1 MGKGIANVIATDAMT
16 DLHSDF
22 FKKSHRLV
30 FSQLA
35 LSPVEHDIFA
45 LFLTKLNK
53 EQWQSFLN
61 KETIESP
68 QYNFSSDVICEW
80 FGIEKKYL
88 YSTLRDPARR
98 LSGKMIGVMD
108 DTNKRFKF
116 RTLFKEVMYEN
127 GELTIVPNDRLINEY
142 LSISQGHSQVPHK
155 TFRNIQKEHAKRL
168 YTMLCRFKDEHT
180 GLHPQTIEDL
190 HAFFGLLD
198 DKGKLL
204 KKTYAVTG
212 NLINRIIKPAILE
225 IDEKESLIEFFIDE
239 KTGNYGFSY
248 QKRGRKVIAIKFLF
262 RWRKKVNKAE
272 AEERNKL
279 ANQLPTFELALLTY
293 QIVLEFT
300 EEDSGN
306 PSVEELNNL
315 MANAGAL
322 MENSKMLDAE
332 FMIKFAM
339 AMNEA
344 KKRASV

>member
-1 MGKGIANVIATDAMT
+1 MGNVIATAGMK

-61 KETIESP
+61 KETIDSP
-68 QYNFSSDVICEW
+68 QYNFSSDVLCEW

-98 LSGKMIGVMD
+98 LSGKSIGVMD
-108 DTNKRFKF
+108 DVKRRFKF
-116 RTLFKEVMYEN
+116 QTLFKEVRYED
-127 GELTIVPNDRLINEY
+127 GELTIVPNDLLISEY
-142 LSISQGHSQVPHK
+142 LSISQGHSQVPHRI
-155 TFRNIQKEHAKRL
+155 FRQIEKEHAKRL
-168 YTMLCRFKDEHT
+168 YTILCRFK
-180 GLHPQTIEDL
+180 GGNNVLHPQSIDDL

-204 KKTYAVTG
+204 KRTYAVTG
-212 NLINRIIKPAILE
+212 NLINRIIKPAIQE
-225 IDEKESLIEFFIDE
+225 IDEKESLINFQVDE

-248 QKRGRKVIAIKFLF
+248 LKKGRKIVAIRFLF
-262 RWRKKVNKAE
+262 SWLEKTNKAE
-272 AEERNKL
+272 EECRKKL
-279 ANQLPTFELALLTY
+279 ELELSTFDKAVLVYDLVQQY
-293 QIVLEFT
+293 QEG
-300 EEDSGN
+300 ECGN
-306 PSVEELNNL
+306 PTVEELNNL
-315 MANAGAL
+315 VANASLL
-322 MENSKMLDAE
+322 MENGKLLDAE
-332 FMIKFAM
+332 FMMKFAG

-344 KKRASV
+344 KLL